1 MIEPVKIQIRFS
13 DIDVMGHVNNAVY
26 LNYFE
31 TARMHYL
38 HHMLGKNWD
47 WSTDGIILLR
57 NEIDYV
63 KSVLLTDSPQIKISV
78 EKIGGKS
85 FVLNY
90 VLTVNDV
97 VYTTGKS
104 TMVCFN
110 YKQQSTVEIP
120 TELREQLTKLM
131 NAD

>member
-1 MIEPVKIQIRFS
+1 MIEPVKIQVRFS

-31 TARMHYL
+31 TARMHYFHQL
-38 HHMLGKNWD
+38 LGIDWD
-47 WSTDGIILLR
+47 WTTDGIILLR

-63 KSVLLTDSPQIKISV
+63 KSVLLTHSPMIKIAV

-85 FVLNY
+85 FALSY
-90 VLTVNDV
+90 ELTVDDV
-97 VYTTGKS
+97 VYTRGKS

-120 TELREQLTKLM
+120 EILRSKLEELIVE
-131 NAD
+131 

>member
-1 MIEPVKIQIRFS
+1 MIEPVKIQVRFS
-13 DIDVMGHVNNAVY
+13 DVDMMGHVNNAVY

-31 TARMHYL
+31 TARMLYFNQL
-38 HHMLGKNWD
+38 LGSDWD
-47 WSTDGIILLR
+47 WTTNGIILLR

-63 KSVLLTDSPQIKISV
+63 KSVLLQHKPTIKISV

-85 FVLNY
+85 FVLTY
-90 VLTVNDV
+90 ELKVDDV
-97 VYTTGKS
+97 VYTMGKS

-120 TELREQLTKLM
+120 ELLRSKLNELQLS
-131 NAD
+131 N